1 VNRLPAASTIND
13 VTPTSPL
20 TGLFTG
26 LVAGLVVVL
35 VVLAVLYLLNLRRAP
50 VRVPARTELPAR
62 PERPVLRTDRG
73 RTQFAPRRT
82 VDRN

>member
-1 VNRLPAASTIND
+1 VNRLEVASTIDD

-26 LVAGLVVVL
+26 LAAGLVVVL
-35 VVLAVLYLLNLRRAP
+35 AVLAVLYLVNLRRAP
-50 VRVPARTELPAR
+50 VRVRARTEVPAR
-62 PERPVLRTDRG
+62 AERPVLRPERG

-82 VDRN
+82 VDRT